1 MPKGAVMLR
10 VRPLVRL
17 ALFLAL
23 VAAPSF
29 AYTIYL
35 KDGTRLI
42 AREKY
47 TVEGDLAILYQPSG
61 TKSSLPLEQIDVE
74 RTEEANVGN
83 LSSTA
88 YVIEGGQATEVKK
101 NSKPAPKKQR
111 IQDLIKADSAGIRA
125 DRTAARTGALMPE
138 AAKRPDSAGK
148 AGTGKRGRAPLAN
161 VALAGEIRG
170 FVLAR
175 GVTGIEIY
183 AGPNPSW
190 PLLVYNTGSE
200 GAVFKALLTGANAL
214 LHFQGTRGS
223 EVQGVEIVC
232 ETADGGSGGRF
243 SLTPKQASEIVSGRT
258 EITRFYVENVQF

>member
-1 MPKGAVMLR
+1 MQR
-10 VRPLVRL
+10 TRPLVRIFAAL
-17 ALFLAL
+17 ALALA
-23 VAAPSF
+23 AAPGF

-61 TKSSLPLEQIDVE
+61 TKSSLPFEQIDVK

-88 YVIEGGQATEVKK
+88 FVIEGGQATEVKK
-101 NSKPAPKKQR
+101 DDKPVVRRQR
-111 IQDLIKADSAGIRA
+111 IQDLIKSDEAGIRA
-125 DRTAARTGALMPE
+125 DRTGARSAALLPE
-138 AAKRPDSAGK
+138 AAQRAPEGSAGTAK
-148 AGTGKRGRAPLAN
+148 RRGRAPLAN

-170 FVLAR
+170 FVIAR

-183 AGPNPSW
+183 AGPTPSW

-214 LHFQGTRGS
+214 LHFQGTRAA

-243 SLTPKQASEIVSGRT
+243 LLTPKQASEIVSGRI